1 MRENDRWMRVYY
13 ATLDTNI
20 FIRAIIRME
29 NLANK
34 LISLWHEKKYNL
46 VLPQATVNE
55 IQNVLTRRNLIRKYQ
70 YPQRKVT
77 DLINRLNQDVHVVD
91 ISSSFGLC
99 RDPKDNPLIDCAIQE
114 KVQFLVSY
122 DKDILDDPK
131 LRRDLFEYGVE
142 IVEPSVF
149 LGKLREAEVNR
160 SELTISID

>member
-1 MRENDRWMRVYY
+1 MRENDQRMRVYY

-29 NLANK
+29 NLANR

-55 IQNVLTRRNLIRKYQ
+55 IQNVLTCRNLIRKYQ
-70 YPQRKVT
+70 YPQRRVT
-77 DLINRLNQDVHVVD
+77 DLINRLNQDAHVVD

-131 LRRDLFEYGVE
+131 LRRDIFEYGVE
-142 IVEPSVF
+142 IVDPLTF
-149 LGKLREAEVNR
+149 LEELRDAGINTYT
-160 SELTISID
+160 SNINID

>member
-1 MRENDRWMRVYY
+1 MRENDQRMRVYY

-77 DLINRLNQDVHVVD
+77 DLIHRLNQDAHVVD

-99 RDPKDNPLIDCAIQE
+99 
-114 KVQFLVSY
+114 
-122 DKDILDDPK
+122 
-131 LRRDLFEYGVE
+131 
-142 IVEPSVF
+142 
-149 LGKLREAEVNR
+149 
-160 SELTISID
+160 